1 MALAP
6 GARQSPV
13 SKEGV
18 AFVFTSPVLDTS
30 VAPGLADEMV
40 GHFTELTRQIVYS
53 KKTTDDGSHVWYGYE
68 CQEVGAGNFM
78 LAFSSLDH
86 AMTYAGNIT
95 EALLKYGKMMTSL
108 SLCCVIR
115 STDISF
121 AQSFFQ
127 TGPQRCSRCSQRC
140 ETIPTE

>member
-1 MALAP
+1 M
-6 GARQSPV
+6 
-13 SKEGV
+13 
-18 AFVFTSPVLDTS
+18 LDTS
-30 VAPGLADEMV
+30 VAQGLADEMV

-53 KKTTDDGSHVWYGYE
+53 KKTTDDGNDTWYGYE

-108 SLCCVIR
+108 SLCCIIR
-115 STDISF
+115 SSSIH
-121 AQSFFQ
+121 
-127 TGPQRCSRCSQRC
+127 
-140 ETIPTE
+140 